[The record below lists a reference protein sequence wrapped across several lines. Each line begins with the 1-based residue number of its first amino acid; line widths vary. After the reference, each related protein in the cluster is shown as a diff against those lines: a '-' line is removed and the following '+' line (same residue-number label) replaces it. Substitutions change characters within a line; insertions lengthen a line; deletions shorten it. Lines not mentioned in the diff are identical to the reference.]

1 MDLVRRIVQRL
12 RRHGDAPSP
21 PALAKRVRTA
31 FRLDAQQWRA
41 LVAEVESGAATWNRA
56 DWLDLPVRDRAALYA
71 AAHGDRETVD
81 RLAESRTVHGP
92 SFLVHRGTHRID
104 LGEGIEVPGWLL
116 AAQEHDLAL
125 RVTVEA
131 AGSSPVYVA
140 GTSFISGLAFD
151 PDADTVTVTATTSDG
166 TVEADVTMRPDP
178 VADAE
183 SGERWAD
190 QTGASWWT
198 AIGLDRSQPI
208 TLTVTVTSDQ
218 VVRTAEVVVP
228 ALDGAVPLAVVPTA
242 SGVRLAA
249 GDHELTV
256 AAVSEAW
263 GGGPSPLHLDAR
275 VDRFGAA
282 ATIPAGRFAVT
293 ADVPL
298 DLADPAALALPLTER
313 AIDLV
318 DLLVTARGW
327 TSGEPGV
334 ALVVRNPIPVE
345 DRGRRR
351 QRLLLDEVR
360 ENAGPLR
367 DRAVAMCFGG
377 SGAGDS
383 VAPVAREL
391 VRRGIPVDFV
401 VTDHSVAVPEG
412 SRPILLH
419 SREWHDA
426 FTHARYLVNNAE
438 FPHYVRFR
446 EGQRYLQ
453 TWHGT
458 PLKRIGRDIAS
469 PRLSAGYTAAMA
481 REAGAWEALLAQNSF
496 AAGVLPQALG
506 FDGRVI
512 LEGYPRNDALAGE
525 GADLLRQS
533 TREALGLGDERVVLY
548 APTWRDT
555 ARTEQGRRA
564 FVSHLDA
571 ARVHER
577 TGATVLL
584 RSHSNAAAGRGRI
597 SSPGVLDVTAHPD
610 ITALLAAA
618 DVLVTDY
625 SSVMFDFAVT
635 ERPQVLLVPDVEE
648 YRDDRGFYLDLQET
662 PPGPIATSTDQVIE
676 ALAGASSDQA
686 RAFRQRYA
694 PLDDGH
700 AAARVVDAWLG
711 PQEPSSPSR

>member
-31 FRLDAQQWRA
+31 FRLDAPQWQA
-41 LVAEVESGAATWNRA
+41 LVAEVESGAATWTKA
-56 DWLDLPVRDRAALYA
+56 DWLDLPVRDRVALHA
-71 AAHGDRETVD
+71 AAHGDRDTVE

-92 SFLVHRGTHRID
+92 SFLVHRDTHRID
-104 LGEGIEVPGWLL
+104 LGEGVEVPGWLL

-151 PDADTVTVTATTSDG
+151 PDADTVRVTVGA
-166 TVEADVTMRPDP
+166 VEVPVTQRADP

-190 QTGASWWT
+190 QTAASWWAT
-198 AIGLDRSQPI
+198 IDLDRSEPL
-208 TLTVTVTSDQ
+208 TLTVTVTSDD

-228 ALDGAVPLAVVPTA
+228 ALVGAEPFSVVPTA

-256 AAVSEAW
+256 AGVSEAW
-263 GGGPSPLHLDAR
+263 AGGPSPLHLDAR

-298 DLADPAALALPLTER
+298 DFADPAALALPLAER

-318 DLLVTARGW
+318 DLLVTPRGW

-360 ENAGPLR
+360 ESAGPLR
-367 DRAVAMCFGG
+367 ERAVAMCFGG
-377 SGAGDS
+377 TGAGDS

-391 VRRGIPVDFV
+391 VRRGVPVDFV

-426 FTHARYLVNNAE
+426 FSHARYLVNNAE

-512 LEGYPRNDALAGE
+512 LEGYPRNDALAGD
-525 GADLLRQS
+525 GADRLRGA
-533 TREALGLGDERVVLY
+533 TRKALGLGDERVVLY

-571 ARVHER
+571 SRVHER

-676 ALAGASSDQA
+676 ALADAGATSEQA

-711 PQEPSSPSR
+711 PQESSSPSR

>member
-31 FRLDAQQWRA
+31 FRLDGPQWQA

-56 DWLDLPVRDRAALYA
+56 DWLDLPVRDRVALYA
-71 AAHGDRETVD
+71 AAHGDRKTVEW
-81 RLAESRTVHGP
+81 LAESRTVHGP
-92 SFLVHRGTHRID
+92 SFLVHRDTHRID
-104 LGEGIEVPGWLL
+104 LGEGVEVPGWLL

-151 PDADTVTVTATTSDG
+151 PDVDTVRVTAG
-166 TVEADVTMRPDP
+166 TVEVPVTQRADP

-190 QTGASWWT
+190 QTGASWCAT
-198 AIGLDRSQPI
+198 IDRDRSEPL
-208 TLTVTVTSDQ
+208 TLTVTVTSDD

-228 ALDGAVPLAVVPTA
+228 ALDGAQPLAVVPTA

-256 AAVSEAW
+256 AGVSEAW

-298 DLADPAALALPLTER
+298 DLADPASLALPLAER

-318 DLLVTARGW
+318 DLLVTPRGW
-327 TSGEPGV
+327 TSGDPGV

-360 ENAGPLR
+360 ESAGPLR
-367 DRAVAMCFGG
+367 ERAVAMCFGG
-377 SGAGDS
+377 GGAGDS

-426 FTHARYLVNNAE
+426 FTHATYLVNNAE

-512 LEGYPRNDALAGE
+512 LEGYPRNDALTGDRAE
-525 GADLLRQS
+525 TLRRA

-571 ARVHER
+571 ALVHER

-662 PPGPIATSTDQVIE
+662 PPGPIATSTDEVIE
-676 ALAGASSDQA
+676 ALAGPSSDQA
-686 RAFRQRYA
+686 RAFRQRFA